1 MVLHRTVIARLIS
14 MDYKAG
20 KTGQTMKKIAD
31 KTVRPSAKMKKST
44 NVNQGKKQN
53 VCVAFCS
60 NNHLVSYVKST
71 DYILTLKKLGPAK
84 MRHINR

>member
-1 MVLHRTVIARLIS
+1 
-14 MDYKAG
+14 
-20 KTGQTMKKIAD
+20 MKKITD
-31 KTVRPSAKMKKST
+31 KTVRPSAKMKTST

-53 VCVAFCS
+53 VCVAFCL

-71 DYILTLKKLGPAK
+71 DYILTLKKMDPAQ